1 MIRSHDWMTFDGRML
16 SGVGVL
22 AAVVE
27 AGSFVRAGE
36 TLGITQSGVSRGI
49 ARLEAQV
56 GVRLLDRT
64 TRSLALTAEGRRL
77 YEQIGPLLAEIGDA
91 VTVASGAAAVARGV
105 LRVNADSYFSALMF
119 APQAGQFLKKHS
131 EVSVELITRPEV
143 GDLVADGFDVAV
155 RFGEPA
161 VSSLVARK
169 LMEPRVLTVA
179 SPDYLERCGKPRS
192 PEEIRD
198 HECVQFRDPATG
210 RPFIWELHRGRHVVQ
225 TQGRR
230 RLLVND
236 VATLIGACLA
246 GVGIAQVLAPSVAGH
261 LQEGRLVEI
270 FPDWPDERFPLYAL
284 YPSRRLPPAK
294 LRAFLDFVVEL
305 AT

>member
-1 MIRSHDWMTFDGRML
+1 MAFDGRVL

-36 TLGITQSGVSRGI
+36 ALGITQSGVSRGV
-49 ARLEAQV
+49 ARLEAQI

-77 YEQIGPLLAEIGDA
+77 YEQVGPLLTEIGDA
-91 VTVASGAAAVARGV
+91 VTVAAGSAAAVRGV

-119 APQAGQFLKKHS
+119 APEAGRFLRKHP
-131 EVSVELITRPEV
+131 EVSVEMITRPEL
-143 GDLVADGFDVAV
+143 GDPVADGFDVAV
-155 RFGEPA
+155 RFGEPP

-179 SPDYLERCGKPRS
+179 SPGYLERCGRPAT

-210 RPFIWELHRGRHVVQ
+210 RPFVWELHRGKRVVQ
-225 TQGRR
+225 AQGKR

-236 VATLIGACLA
+236 VATLIGGLRRCWRR
-246 GVGIAQVLAPSVAGH
+246 VWRGI
-261 LQEGRLVEI
+261 
-270 FPDWPDERFPLYAL
+270 
-284 YPSRRLPPAK
+284 
-294 LRAFLDFVVEL
+294 
-305 AT
+305 

>member
-1 MIRSHDWMTFDGRML
+1 MAFDGRL
-16 SGVGVL
+16 LNGVGVL

-36 TLGITQSGVSRGI
+36 ALGLTQSGVSRGI

-77 YEQIGPLLAEIGDA
+77 FEQVGPLLAEIGDA
-91 VTVASGAAAVARGV
+91 LTEASGSAGTVRGV
-105 LRVNADSYFSALMF
+105 LRVNVDSYFSGLVF
-119 APQAGQFLKKHS
+119 APQAGRFL
-131 EVSVELITRPEV
+131 ERFPEISVELITRPDV

-161 VSSLVARK
+161 VSSLLARK
-169 LMEPRVLTVA
+169 LMEARVLTVA
-179 SPDYLERCGKPRS
+179 SPDYLEKCGRPTR
-192 PEEIRD
+192 PEEIRN

-210 RPFIWELHRGRHVVQ
+210 RPFVWELHRGKRVVLA
-225 TQGRR
+225 QGKR

-246 GVGIAQVLAPSVAGH
+246 GVGIAQVLAPSVEAH
-261 LQEGRLVEI
+261 LREGRLVEL
-270 FPDWPDERFPLYAL
+270 FPDWQDERFPLYAL

-305 AT
+305 TA